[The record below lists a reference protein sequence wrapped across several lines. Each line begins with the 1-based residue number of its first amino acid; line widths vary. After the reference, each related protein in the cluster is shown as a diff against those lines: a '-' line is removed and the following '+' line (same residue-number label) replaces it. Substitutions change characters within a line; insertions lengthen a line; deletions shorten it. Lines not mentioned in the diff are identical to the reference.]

1 MVLMV
6 AVAPCSVAG
15 APRLMGPCVTS
26 SCAGSV
32 RPAPPVWVKPVAA
45 LTVEPAPKLVVP
57 VASVL
62 AMRMEPVSAV
72 TSLPND
78 TLPPEISM
86 PSGPE
91 ARTAP
96 L

>member
-1 MVLMV
+1 M
-6 AVAPCSVAG
+6 
-15 APRLMGPCVTS
+15 
-26 SCAGSV
+26 
-32 RPAPPVWVKPVAA
+32 AA

-57 VASVL
+57 VGSVL